1 MVYIM
6 LLFKVD
12 YKSHSVSELEKLRFD
27 EEEFYKKYDNCILLQ
42 TCNRIEIYFDSNSI
56 ENLEYLKN
64 DFKSF
69 DCITDKEAIIHLLRL
84 ASGLESMIVG
94 EDQIIGQ
101 IKKSHYT
108 AKKFGRSTKYLD
120 TIFLKA
126 IHVGQRVRSETNIN
140 KGGVSI
146 ASAAIE
152 LIEKTA
158 GLNNKNILIIGAGEI
173 GTLVAKV
180 LIDKNIKAILVAN
193 RTYERAK
200 LLAGKLRGIAIH
212 FDKLKEALNFSDI
225 IICATA
231 SPHKI
236 LDKNILANVKGK
248 KVIVDIANPRDVD
261 DNVRELDNIKL
272 YTIDDLK
279 CVSQENIEK
288 RKREIPLVER
298 IIEEEYP
305 LLLRQIEKLSFEEII
320 IDYKNYIDG
329 IREKEVNKALKMIKN
344 GKDPEEVIIKFS
356 EVFAKKIL
364 HDFVNFVNKGDVDK
378 NPIKNMIKILSNAK

>member
-1 MVYIM
+1 M